1 MPDIHQLRGQ
11 CFDCQGL
18 ALPVHS
24 LHSQHPISTPQ
35 PPSFIPVSG
44 CNKHW
49 TLTNHWTHFI
59 LLALGLHPARSSAE
73 VSASP
78 NDSALSAVKAISH
91 IVTVVPAVHGAN
103 SQHRKPE
110 KIITPSKLIF
120 LSVTCK
126 LTESHSVLEV
136 FPNANHSVSQLLIS
150 AHARCWQSNER
161 PQTLISFH
169 EHITPH
175 THTPPPRDS
184 AIFWPKFHP
193 FLPHFVPSHPL
204 KFAASHRQAHCGE
217 LMLLE
222 LSWVISNIFHLKALW
237 DGRD

>member
-120 LSVTCK
+120 LSMTCK

-175 THTPPPRDS
+175 AHPTSTGLCHFLAQVSPISAPFCALTPPEVHSKP
-184 AIFWPKFHP
+184 P
-193 FLPHFVPSHPL
+193 PSSL
-204 KFAASHRQAHCGE
+204 R
-217 LMLLE
+217 
-222 LSWVISNIFHLKALW
+222 WINALRTVVG
-237 DGRD
+237 D